1 MLKNSLLKIPQK
13 PMIGMKGEYRF
24 VVRDARTGNIKRETD
39 WFSNLITD
47 AGLNRLGTGGWRH
60 SCHIGTG
67 TNAPANGDTSL
78 AAQAAVATNA
88 AIQWTSVSNSG
99 SPNYHTT
106 TTVVWRF
113 GAGQLNGNYT
123 EVGISWSGTTL
134 FSRALIVDGGGSP
147 TSITVTSSEFLDV
160 YYRLS
165 MVPDLTDHIYSVTIQ
180 GVTYNVTRRASAV
193 SQTTDWEPYDGEWVA
208 GSRVGGG
215 VRAYSGTLGPVTGA
229 PGGAQLASY
238 VNATQATYSNNSFTR
253 TSSASYGLNELN
265 VGGIKTLV
273 VYNYSGTWQHEFD
286 TAIPKDNTKIMTLS
300 FSLTWG
306 RV

>member
-1 MLKNSLLKIPQK
+1 
-13 PMIGMKGEYRF
+13 MIGMKGEYRF

-67 TNAPANGDTSL
+67 TTTPAGGDTAL

-88 AIQWTSVSNSG
+88 DIQSSTVSNSG
-99 SPNYHTT
+99 APNYHIT

-113 GAGQLNGNYT
+113 TAGQLNGNYT

-165 MVPDLTDHIYSVTIQ
+165 MVPDLTDHSYSVTIQ
-180 GVTYNVTRRASAV
+180 GVTYTVTRRASDV
-193 SQTTDWEPYDGEWVA
+193 SYTPYWKPHDG
-208 GSRVGGG
+208 
-215 VRAYSGTLGPVTGA
+215 
-229 PGGAQLASY
+229 
-238 VNATQATYSNNSFTR
+238 
-253 TSSASYGLNELN
+253 
-265 VGGIKTLV
+265 
-273 VYNYSGTWQHEFD
+273 
-286 TAIPKDNTKIMTLS
+286 
-300 FSLTWG
+300 
-306 RV
+306 